1 MPGEVKVLTRTEY
14 KTIRDESMP
23 ESAVMDV
30 PKYPDE
36 PVEDHIGSDAA
47 DVAGYETAVEETQ
60 ADKFERSMAGENET
74 ATTTEETSAVAP
86 EEAPP
91 EIIPPEVEEPSED

>member
-14 KTIRDESMP
+14 KTIKDESGS
-23 ESAVMDV
+23 EAAVMDV

-36 PVEDHIGSDAA
+36 PVEDIIGADAA
-47 DVAGYETAVEETQ
+47 EVSGYETHEEETQ
-60 ADKFERSMAGENET
+60 SEKFERSMAGENEAS
-74 ATTTEETSAVAP
+74 ATPDETSAVAP

-91 EIIPPEVEEPSED
+91 EIVPPEIEEPSDD